1 MKSIVLTCILV
12 FTTVLALASWFEKSE
27 STTSTPT
34 LPKKPRVAVLP
45 IADETTPSSSLTI
58 KQGNIDRSIPLVQ
71 YSRDSYGA
79 ITRSKMESTL
89 ARWSEVSLADRFQ
102 MGLVMRE
109 TELNRFLAR
118 VKSMPEW
125 KEDPITHFVLIEL
138 LSIDSHSSRFSGY
151 GITLQETVYTA
162 ILRIRVIDFASRGV
176 VFSTESTGTF
186 AISQSKFVQI
196 QVENPQREAV
206 VAAMDALTR
215 DPQFRNDLLAAL
227 TRQPREGGKMQPE
240 ETVVVFDALPERAA
254 VEINGV
260 VVGTGKVTR
269 RLLRNQRYEVRI
281 FKAGYQDWT
290 GTIEVDADMVIAP
303 ELLPS
308 NRMVPTGG
316 SR

>member
-1 MKSIVLTCILV
+1 
-12 FTTVLALASWFEKSE
+12 
-27 STTSTPT
+27 
-34 LPKKPRVAVLP
+34 
-45 IADETTPSSSLTI
+45 
-58 KQGNIDRSIPLVQ
+58 
-71 YSRDSYGA
+71 
-79 ITRSKMESTL
+79 MESTL

>member
-1 MKSIVLTCILV
+1 M
-12 FTTVLALASWFEKSE
+12 
-27 STTSTPT
+27 
-34 LPKKPRVAVLP
+34 PKKPRLAVLP
-45 IADETTPSSSLTI
+45 IADETSPSSSLTL
-58 KQGNIDRSIPLVQ
+58 KQGNINRSIPLFQ
-71 YSRDSYGA
+71 YSKDSYGA

-89 ARWSEVSLADRFQ
+89 ARWPEVSLADRFQ
-102 MGLVMRE
+102 MGLVLRE

-138 LSIDSHSSRFSGY
+138 LSIDSHNSKFSGY

-186 AISQSKFVQI
+186 ALSQSEYVQI
-196 QVENPQREAV
+196 QVDNPQREAV

-215 DPQFRNDLLAAL
+215 DPQFRNELLAAL
-227 TRQPREGGKMQPE
+227 TPQSGEPEREPSE
-240 ETVVVFDALPERAA
+240 ETLVIFDALPERTA
-254 VEINGV
+254 VEIDGV

-269 RLLRNQRYEVRI
+269 RLLRNQRYEVRF
-281 FKAGYQDWT
+281 FKAGYQEWT
-290 GTIEVDADMVIAP
+290 GTIQVDTNMVIAP

-308 NRMVPTGG
+308 NRTVPKGG
-316 SR
+316 VQ